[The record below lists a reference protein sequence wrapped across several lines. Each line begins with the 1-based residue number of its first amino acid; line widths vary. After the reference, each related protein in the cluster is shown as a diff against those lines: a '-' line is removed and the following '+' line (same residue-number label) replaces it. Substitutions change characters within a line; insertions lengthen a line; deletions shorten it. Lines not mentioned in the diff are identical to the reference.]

1 MINIG
6 KKLKNMR
13 LQNNITISLLSNYL
27 KTTPEYI
34 SDIENNNI
42 PLKEEDLIKLSKLYN
57 CDVEFFFK
65 E

>member
-13 LQNNITISLLSNYL
+13 LQNNITILLLSNYL
-27 KTTPEYI
+27 NTTPEYI
-34 SDIENNNI
+34 SDIENNI
-42 PLKEEDLIKLSKLYN
+42 TPLKEEDLIKLSKLYN